1 MPRGIIVLAVGST
14 SGLSGP
20 IPLVTDGCDT
30 ANNVRRFQPGHDM
43 ASSRFGFG
51 RGLVLAASSAGIIA
65 AVAVLALSWPAPAE
79 SFMARLSD
87 TASVTT
93 CVLILGITLLI
104 GWRGGNQAPNIAL
117 ALSLTFIY
125 ASIVVNLLF
134 DRLHVVPNI
143 RQFAQLLLFLLSS
156 AFYIRSTQL
165 FPRKLTAQDI
175 ASSPTIWGKSP
186 PLQLAA
192 TFLLHPA
199 AAWAIAA
206 TASALLLTTPSIHLF
221 VPLWMAITATGILFF
236 YITLRGPDV
245 EARHKVLWFF
255 EAALAA
261 AITTIIA
268 GAIDL
273 TMGDSMTPNVRAVM
287 QLIFNILNG
296 LIMVICFAAAVFY
309 AGAIS
314 PALIVRKTLVYGATV
329 ALLLFLFAVIE
340 IYVAHSLIHALHVN
354 DRFASA
360 VLGAIFGLAFHPL
373 KHRIE
378 HFLKRFAPKDPS
390 GVAPDVVPAGL
401 I

>member
-1 MPRGIIVLAVGST
+1 
-14 SGLSGP
+14 
-20 IPLVTDGCDT
+20 
-30 ANNVRRFQPGHDM
+30 M
-43 ASSRFGFG
+43 ASQRFTFG
-51 RGLVLAASSAGIIA
+51 RVLVLLVSCTGIIA
-65 AVAVLALSWPAPAE
+65 ALSVLVLSWAAPTEMLMARISDSATVTMCCLALVIA
-79 SFMARLSD
+79 
-87 TASVTT
+87 
-93 CVLILGITLLI
+93 LLI
-104 GWRGGNQAPNIAL
+104 GWRAGDHAPNIVI
-117 ALSLTFIY
+117 ALSVTFICGGVVV
-125 ASIVVNLLF
+125 ALLLERLNVMPFVRQIVQALLF
-134 DRLHVVPNI
+134 
-143 RQFAQLLLFLLSS
+143 FLAS
-156 AFYIRSTQL
+156 ALYIRSAQL
-165 FPRKLTAQDI
+165 FPRKLTAADI

-186 PLQLAA
+186 PLQQAA
-192 TFLLHPA
+192 AFLLHPA
-199 AAWAIAA
+199 AAWVIAA
-206 TASALLLTTPSIHLF
+206 TATVVIVITADIHVFTPM
-221 VPLWMAITATGILFF
+221 WMAVTATGIVYF
-236 YITLRGPDV
+236 YITLRGPDL
-245 EARHKVLWFF
+245 EAGHKVLWFF

-261 AITTIIA
+261 AITAIFA

-273 TMGDSMTPNVRAVM
+273 ALGESLTHDAHAVI
-287 QLIFNILNG
+287 QLIFNIASG
-296 LIMVICFAAAVFY
+296 LTMVVCFAAAVFY